1 MARLLTCSSGM
12 LQETNPDGTPVKFM
26 LVQPRGFLYIPLIM
40 SAKSAKTT
48 DISRLIRPQVR
59 KLAAYHV
66 DETRVRIKLDA
77 MENPYSLP
85 LELRQEIGNAARDAP
100 INLYPDPSAKE
111 LRETIATLW
120 GMDAER
126 MMLGNGSDELIQAV
140 ILAFGGPIL
149 TPVPSFA
156 MYEITARAL
165 SQDVATVPLGRD
177 FTLDADRVIRKA
189 KDTKARVVFLACP
202 NNPTGNR
209 FANDA
214 VRKILDSVKAAIVID
229 EAYYSFSGK
238 SWVPLL
244 DEYPNMI
251 ILRTLS
257 KIGFAGLRIGV
268 LAASRK
274 VIAELNKI
282 RLPYNINMLSQTAA
296 ATALRHSDAID
307 EQIELLISER
317 EKLYNN
323 LSQMQGVKAYPS
335 ETNFIMIRTAADATA
350 VHKKLKQTGIL
361 IKNLNKPGPL
371 KNCLRVTIGTPEEN
385 KEFLKSLKNILDADK
400 RR

>member
-1 MARLLTCSSGM
+1 
-12 LQETNPDGTPVKFM
+12 
-26 LVQPRGFLYIPLIM
+26 M
-40 SAKSAKTT
+40 SAKSARIR

-85 LELRQEIGNAARDAP
+85 LELRQEIGNAARDAR

-149 TPVPSFA
+149 TPVPSFT
-156 MYEITARAL
+156 MYELTARAL
-165 SQDVATVPLGRD
+165 SQDVVTVPLGRD
-177 FTLDADRVIRKA
+177 FSLDADKVIRKA
-189 KDTKARVVFLACP
+189 KDAKARVVFLACP

-214 VRKILDSVKAAIVID
+214 VRKILDSVNAAIVID

-244 DEYPNMI
+244 DKYPNMI

-296 ATALRHSDAID
+296 TTALRHSDAID
-307 EQIELLISER
+307 EQISILISER

-323 LSQMQGVKAYPS
+323 LSRMQGVTAYPS
-335 ETNFIMIRTAADATA
+335 ETNFIMIRTASDAS
-350 VHKKLKQTGIL
+350 VIHKKLKQEGIL
-361 IKNLNKPGPL
+361 VKNLNKPGPL

-385 KEFLKSLKNILDADK
+385 EEFLKSLKSILDADK